1 MYNGSRFT
9 PQDMGTENETALSFS
24 KQVKSGYESTVGE
37 NALCPCVHS
46 QTKCVKAGALGIQ
59 PPLASLFGVGRA
71 TAAWVCPIVENPK
84 TPTLPLL
91 MLSFAL
97 QLKAPI
103 RTATPLGWLGGIS
116 FA

>member
-24 KQVKSGYESTVGE
+24 KQVKSGYESNLATVGE

-46 QTKCVKAGALGIQ
+46 QTKCVKAVALGIQ
-59 PPLASLFGVGRA
+59 PPLTSPFGVGPA

-103 RTATPLGWLGGIS
+103 CTATLLG
-116 FA
+116 